1 LDNDEL
7 GIFFPT
13 MNFFGCYVGWERA
26 NNRTMDE
33 NRANWEI

>member
-1 LDNDEL
+1 L
-7 GIFFPT
+7 GKGLGF
-13 MNFFGCYVGWERA
+13 VGWERG